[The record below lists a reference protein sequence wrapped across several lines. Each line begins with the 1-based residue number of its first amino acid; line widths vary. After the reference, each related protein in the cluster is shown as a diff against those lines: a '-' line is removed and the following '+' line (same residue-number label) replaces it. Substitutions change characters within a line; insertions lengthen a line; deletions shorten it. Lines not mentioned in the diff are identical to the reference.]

1 MNLMNPQGE
10 LELKTLESA
19 LAPTVPTKSS
29 SRLWR
34 IVLIV
39 VAVQAFVVVLGG
51 VAFAALG
58 MGQNS
63 AGGCGGG

>member
-1 MNLMNPQGE
+1 MSPEM
-10 LELKTLESA
+10 ESA
-19 LAPTVPTKSS
+19 LAPIAPPKNG

-39 VAVQAFVVVLGG
+39 VAIQAFVVVLGG

-58 MGQNS
+58 MGQDGVGS
-63 AGGCGGG
+63 CGGG

>member
-19 LAPTVPTKSS
+19 LAPIAPTKRA

-58 MGQNS
+58 MGQES
-63 AGGCGGG
+63 TGCGGG

>member
-10 LELKTLESA
+10 LVLKTLEST
-19 LAPTVPTKSS
+19 LAPIPPTKSA

-58 MGQNS
+58 MGQDNM
-63 AGGCGGG
+63 GTCGGG

>member
-19 LAPTVPTKSS
+19 LSPGGTSKSS

-58 MGQNS
+58 MGQDNVGS
-63 AGGCGGG
+63 CGGG